1 MADATGEAKKPPLR
15 VTFDRRIK
23 LEFHGARITSD
34 AGLLAYRELDDAL
47 GLTATA
53 ASTLA
58 EGRRG
63 KNIRHRLLGSL
74 RQAVYG
80 RLAGYEDVND
90 ADRLARDPVMRAIVG
105 REGLDRPAASTSQM
119 GRFET
124 DWLATEANLAALTTL
139 SGAWIDRVHARRPP
153 DGIILDMDSSESP
166 THGEQEGSAWNGH
179 FRCTCYHPLFVFNQF
194 GDLERCTLRP
204 GNMHSA
210 EGWRDVL
217 GPVLARYRGRGLSL
231 YFRGDAAFA
240 KPELY
245 ELLETEGMG
254 YAIRLPANAVLQE
267 RIGHLLTRP
276 VGRPPSKPQVFFA
289 SFTYQA
295 QSWTKVRR
303 VVAKVEWH
311 QGELYPRVGFI
322 VTNLTRPAER
332 ISKFYNGRG
341 TAEQWIKEGKLALR
355 WTRLSCRSFRDNA
368 VRLQLFALAYNLA
381 NFLRSLAL
389 PDEVARWTLTT
400 LREKLVKI
408 GARIVRHGRYVVFQ
422 LAEVSVSRA
431 LFAAILRRIDRLRG
445 PPVATA

>member
-1 MADATGEAKKPPLR
+1 MADATGETKQPLR
-15 VTFDRRIK
+15 VAFDRRLK

-34 AGLLAYRELDDAL
+34 GGLLAYRELDDAL
-47 GLTATA
+47 DLTAVA
-53 ASTLA
+53 ASALA

-63 KNIRHRLLGSL
+63 KNIRHRLLGLL
-74 RQAVYG
+74 RQAIYG

-90 ADRLARDPVMRAIVG
+90 AERLARDPAIRAIVD
-105 REGLDRPAASTSQM
+105 REGLDRPAASSSEM

-124 DWLATEANLAALTTL
+124 EWLATEANLAALTDL
-139 SGAWIDRVHARRPP
+139 SGTWIDRVHARRPP

-166 THGEQEGSAWNGH
+166 TFGQQEGSAWNGH

-194 GDLERCTLRP
+194 GDLERCALRP
-204 GNMHSA
+204 GNVHSA
-210 EGWRDVL
+210 EGWRSVL
-217 GPVLARYRGRGLSL
+217 APAIARYRERGCAL
-231 YFRGDAAFA
+231 YFRGDAGFA

-245 ELLETEGMG
+245 ELLEAEDIG
-254 YAIRLPANAVLQE
+254 YAIRLSANSVLQE

-276 VGRPPSKPQVFFA
+276 VGRPPKRPQVFFV

-295 QSWTKVRR
+295 QSWSKPRR

-322 VTNLTRPAER
+322 LTNLTRPAER

-355 WTRLSCRSFRDNA
+355 WTRLSCRAFRDNA
-368 VRLQLFALAYNLA
+368 VRLQLFALAYNLG

-389 PDEVARWTLTT
+389 PDQVAHWSLTT
-400 LREKLVKI
+400 LREKLVKT
-408 GARIVRHGRYVVFQ
+408 GARIVRHGRYLVFQ
-422 LAEVSVSRA
+422 LAEVAVPRA
-431 LFAAILRRIDRLRG
+431 VFAAILSRIDRLRG
-445 PPVATA
+445 PPVALA